1 VGNKG
6 KRMRIFKE
14 KNACHIIWEAF
25 WEEYLGMSKIIQMI
39 KLNLM
44 LFVITDGM
52 LLW

>member
-14 KNACHIIWEAF
+14 KNCHIIWEAF
-25 WEEYLGMSKIIQMI
+25 WEEYLGMSKIIQII

-44 LFVITDGM
+44 PCVVTDGM
-52 LLW
+52 LL